1 VRRIA
6 ADNNVADGD
15 GNNNA
20 VGSHNAGW
28 SQRGIGVEMMTQRLE
43 GITRLVN
50 GKAMSYEKC
59 SCLVGVGQE
68 MLINPLREI
77 CSFGRDKHR

>member
-1 VRRIA
+1 
-6 ADNNVADGD
+6 
-15 GNNNA
+15 
-20 VGSHNAGW
+20 
-28 SQRGIGVEMMTQRLE
+28 MTQRLE

-68 MLINPLREI
+68 MLINQLRQI
-77 CSFGRDKHR
+77 SSFGRDKYW